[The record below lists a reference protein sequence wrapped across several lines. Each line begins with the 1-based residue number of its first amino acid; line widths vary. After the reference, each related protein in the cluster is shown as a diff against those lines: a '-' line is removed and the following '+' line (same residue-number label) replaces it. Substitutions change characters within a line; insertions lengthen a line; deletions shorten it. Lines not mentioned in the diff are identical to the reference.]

1 MMVGMVTFY
10 FYSFKKGDERMRRAK
25 EVRAD
30 TVIPIAILKE
40 WRRKDREAI
49 AIHEGVSP
57 KDMHLDWIDNSTVR
71 HGNKIFAMYKHM
83 VQVTYV
89 EGINNKPQQVKVFDT
104 VE

>member
-1 MMVGMVTFY
+1 MSVRQKGKDKYVIDY
-10 FYSFKKGDERMRRAK
+10 YPEGSAGKRVQRIFK
-25 EVRAD
+25 D
-30 TVIPIAILKE
+30 TLKE

-57 KDMHLDWIDNSTVR
+57 EDMHLNWIDNSTVR

>member
-1 MMVGMVTFY
+1 MVAFY
-10 FYSFKKGDERMRRAK
+10 FYSFKKGDERMRNAGKRVQRIFK
-25 EVRAD
+25 D
-30 TVIPIAILKE
+30 TPKE

-57 KDMHLDWIDNSTVR
+57 EDMHLDWIDNSTVR